1 MGTPGISV
9 CLVTGEFPPQIG
21 GLGDYTHYLATALAE
36 AGAQAN
42 ILTAADAQP
51 AKTSSPPHQD
61 ALPYQ
66 LSHSIN
72 GWGRGL
78 FTGVERHIERLQP
91 QVVHIQYQTGAY
103 GMQPAIN
110 LLPRWLRWRRP
121 DLRVVTTFHDFRDPY
136 LFAKAGPL
144 RRWVTRRLAQD
155 SHGVILT
162 NHDDDHALMAL
173 GRSSKPNTVAHI
185 PIGSN
190 LPTRTPTPE
199 ERVAARR
206 QLGAEAEDYL
216 LGYFGLLHPTKGVE
230 TLIEALK
237 LLHSDGLPAS
247 LVMVGG
253 QDDVGGES
261 GYRAAIQRTIAAA
274 GLAQFVHWT
283 GYLPPQHAASMLS
296 AVNCCVLPF
305 ADGASLRHGSLIAT
319 LALGAPLVTTRPSGA
334 AAAVGA
340 MTHLPELQDD
350 VHCRLAPQGSA
361 EQLAAAIKR
370 LLQSPEERQRLSC
383 GALEF
388 ARAFTWDTIAEQTLA
403 FYQHILDPKKS

>member
-1 MGTPGISV
+1 M
-9 CLVTGEFPPQIG
+9 
-21 GLGDYTHYLATALAE
+21 
-36 AGAQAN
+36 
-42 ILTAADAQP
+42 
-51 AKTSSPPHQD
+51 
-61 ALPYQ
+61 
-66 LSHSIN
+66 
-72 GWGRGL
+72 
-78 FTGVERHIERLQP
+78 
-91 QVVHIQYQTGAY
+91 
-103 GMQPAIN
+103 
-110 LLPRWLRWRRP
+110 
-121 DLRVVTTFHDFRDPY
+121 
-136 LFAKAGPL
+136 
-144 RRWVTRRLAQD
+144 
-155 SHGVILT
+155 
-162 NHDDDHALMAL
+162 
-173 GRSSKPNTVAHI
+173 
-185 PIGSN
+185 
-190 LPTRTPTPE
+190 
-199 ERVAARR
+199 
-206 QLGAEAEDYL
+206 
-216 LGYFGLLHPTKGVE
+216 GYFGLLHPTKGVE

-283 GYLPPQHAASMLS
+283 GYLPPEHAASMLS
-296 AVNCCVLPF
+296 AVDCCVLPF

-388 ARAFTWDTIAEQTLA
+388 ARAFTWDAIAEQTLA